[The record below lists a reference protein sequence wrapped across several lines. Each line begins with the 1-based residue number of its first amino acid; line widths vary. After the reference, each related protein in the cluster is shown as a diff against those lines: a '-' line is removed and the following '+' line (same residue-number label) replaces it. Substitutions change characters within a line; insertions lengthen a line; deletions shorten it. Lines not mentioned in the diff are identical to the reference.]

1 MSIGISQLKA
11 IIARNGIAKTNL
23 FEVIVT
29 PPRLRFDQK
38 ITQERT
44 TPMLTNPASYAT
56 SVLRFKAEATEFP
69 GRNIK
74 TSDYVIA
81 NQPVEKIGYG
91 FTYADFQLTIACSEN
106 LSEKVF
112 FEQWQEAVTNASERG
127 ENLFTSNYYDNYVG
141 QVELRQYSQIGT
153 IIYACK
159 LKNAYPVMINAT
171 NVAWAEQNQE
181 FKINVTMAY
190 QSWKRTK
197 WTQ

>member
-11 IIARNGIAKTNL
+11 VIARNGVAKTNM
-23 FEVIVT
+23 FEVIIT
-29 PPRLRFDQK
+29 PPRLRFDQN

-44 TPMLTNPASYAT
+44 TAIHANPASYAT

-74 TSDYVIA
+74 TSDYTIA
-81 NQPVEKIGYG
+81 NQPVEQIGYG
-91 FTYADFQLTIACSEN
+91 FTYAQWQCTISCSEN

-112 FEQWQEAVTNASERG
+112 FEQWQEAVTNASEKG

-141 QVELRQYSQIGT
+141 QVEIRQYSQIGT
-153 IIYACK
+153 IVYACK

>member
-11 IIARNGIAKTNL
+11 VIARNGVAKTNM
-23 FEVIVT
+23 FEAIIT

-38 ITQERT
+38 ITQEKT
-44 TPMLTNPASYAT
+44 TAIHANPSSYAT
-56 SVLRFKAEATEFP
+56 SILRFKAEATEFP

-74 TSDYVIA
+74 TSDYTIA
-81 NQPVEKIGYG
+81 NQPVEQIGYG
-91 FTYADFQLTIACSEN
+91 FTYAPWQCTISCSEN

-112 FEQWQEAVTNASERG
+112 FEQWQEAVTNASETG

-141 QVELRQYSQIGT
+141 QVEIRQYSQIGT
-153 IIYACK
+153 IVYACK

-171 NVAWAEQNQE
+171 NVAWADQNQE